1 MNPQYVLVI
10 VVIVVMGWFAIGLI
24 YNLRRGDSVLKWMQ
38 AGLPDI
44 GPRTTFRWLGTS
56 VAELVIA
63 KAKNPF
69 RRLETLLVLAPR
81 DVFWMMIVSA
91 FQGRRDTLIFR
102 AVLNSPPI
110 LDLELADPKS
120 WSGRAV
126 LSQVTARGWESKPYQ
141 DLQLMAPRGF
151 LDMATTT
158 LDRLAIPIRNLSPRF
173 SRLSLRKNT
182 PNLEIH
188 IPFPDTRNTDAVQ
201 YFGALRNLARAI
213 GEQS

>member
-1 MNPQYVLVI
+1 MNPQYFLVI

-24 YNLRRGDSVLKWMQ
+24 FNLRRGDAILKWMQ
-38 AGLPDI
+38 TGLPDI

-81 DVFWMMIVSA
+81 DVFWMMILSA
-91 FQGRRDTLIFR
+91 IQGRRDTLIFR
-102 AVLNSPPI
+102 AVLHSPPVI
-110 LDLELADPKS
+110 DLELADPKS
-120 WSGRAV
+120 WSGRTAI
-126 LSQVTARGWESKPYQ
+126 SQVALRGWERKTYQ
-141 DLQLMAPRGF
+141 GLELMAPKG
-151 LDMATTT
+151 LLNMAEST
-158 LDRLAIPIRNLSPRF
+158 LDRLAPPMKQLSPHY
-173 SRLSLRKNT
+173 SRLSLRKST

-188 IPFPDTRNTDAVQ
+188 IPFPDTHGMDAIQ

-213 GEQS
+213 GEQ